1 MAIVHGHEPVC
12 PSRRLTYLLTCMTR
26 VLQFRNYGVYVADE
40 RGERHHSPH
49 AHVKQRGQRIA
60 SIHILSLEV
69 FKQIAPVPAEVMELM
84 LDHQEAL
91 IAEWERLN
99 S

>member
-1 MAIVHGHEPVC
+1 
-12 PSRRLTYLLTCMTR
+12 MTR
-26 VLQFRNYGVYVADE
+26 VLHLSNYGVYVGEE

-49 AHVKQRGQRIA
+49 AHVKHRGRRIA

-69 FKQIAPVPAEVMELM
+69 LKQIAPVPAEVMELIR
-84 LDHQEAL
+84 DGQDDL

>member
-1 MAIVHGHEPVC
+1 
-12 PSRRLTYLLTCMTR
+12 MTR
-26 VLQFRNYGVYVADE
+26 VLNLPNYGVYVADE

-49 AHVKQRGQRIA
+49 CHVKRRRRRIA

-69 FKQIAPVPAEVMELM
+69 FKQVEPVPADVMELI
-84 LDHQEAL
+84 HANQEAL

>member
-1 MAIVHGHEPVC
+1 MV
-12 PSRRLTYLLTCMTR
+12 R
-26 VLQFRNYGVYVADE
+26 VLRLHNYGVYVADE

-49 AHVKQRGQRIA
+49 AHIKFRGQRIA
-60 SIHILSLEV
+60 SIHLVSLEML
-69 FKQIAPVPAEVMELM
+69 KQIAPVPAEVMELIR
-84 LDHQEAL
+84 DHQEAL